1 MKQTYYKVVFKKN
14 APQEFKGWGKENVM
28 TDTVY
33 NRLKDTNMY
42 DMEIIQQ
49 PKKKEKKKK

>member
-33 NRLKDTNMY
+33 NRL
-42 DMEIIQQ
+42 QQ
-49 PKKKEKKKK
+49 RTIH